1 MNTEQE
7 QLPSEETAP
16 PVKAQSPTKK
26 RRLGGWQATLVALV
40 GLLAVTVGVEA
51 WFLHDLRQNVIAL
64 REGLPT
70 VSTAPTW
77 GENEGNDST
86 AVETIRPFEEM
97 RRMQEAMNRTF
108 NHSLAW
114 FGNHPLTD
122 LVAEAPKVDI
132 REEPNEFIV
141 KADVPGATEGS
152 VKVDLNG
159 QELTIQ
165 GNRESQAEQK
175 DADGRVVREEREA
188 GVFSRSVMLPGPVA
202 SSGMKSQLQDGVLT
216 ITIPKLSKG

>member
-1 MNTEQE
+1 MNTEEE
-7 QLPSEETAP
+7 QVPSEQTAP
-16 PVKAQSPTKK
+16 PVEAAAQTRKK
-26 RRLGGWQATLVALV
+26 QLGAWQATLAALV
-40 GLLAVTVGVEA
+40 GLLVVTVGVEA
-51 WFLHDLRQNVIAL
+51 WFLHDLRQNIIAL
-64 REGLPT
+64 REGSPA
-70 VSTAPTW
+70 VSMAPTW
-77 GENEGNDST
+77 DENERNDSVP
-86 AVETIRPFEEM
+86 VETIRPFEEM

-122 LVAEAPKVDI
+122 LVAETPKMDI
-132 REEPNEFIV
+132 REEPDQFIV
-141 KADVPGATEGS
+141 EADVPGATEGS

-175 DADGRVVREEREA
+175 DADGRIVREEREA